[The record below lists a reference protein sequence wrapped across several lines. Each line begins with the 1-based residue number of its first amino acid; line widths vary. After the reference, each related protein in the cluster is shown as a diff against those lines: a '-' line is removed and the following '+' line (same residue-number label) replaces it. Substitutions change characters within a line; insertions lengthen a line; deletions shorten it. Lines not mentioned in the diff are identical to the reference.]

1 MLRLFVIYLFAFSF
15 LGCSASKS
23 TFVYSDPLVTNQAA
37 GSDSTEAKK
46 AIVDDGKPATFGEY
60 RQWRKSN
67 DPGGQTYAEYKEW
80 EAAYKQWLKDQA
92 KAASQ

>member
-1 MLRLFVIYLFAFSF
+1 MLRLFVICLFAFSF
-15 LGCSASKS
+15 WGCSASKS
-23 TFVYSDPLVTNQAA
+23 TFVYNDPVIT
-37 GSDSTEAKK
+37 DSTEAKK

-80 EAAYKQWLKDQA
+80 EAAYKQWLKEQA